1 MSKSLCGIGF
11 NGSIL
16 RLPSGNYI
24 GLIRR
29 DTPINKDGVY
39 PQGHSTIYFIELSS
53 VFDVIQCKL
62 LEDTLDRLRHT
73 SWSSGL
79 EDPRIIT
86 SKSCLC
92 VTLDTNTE
100 WKAEMSYVEF
110 DSEKGS
116 ITKIQ
121 PLKIENLPRKI
132 EKNWIVLEHEGIDA
146 TILYSTSPLIILKV
160 NLDSGIG
167 SILYEDPGIP
177 FHAHNGSSVR
187 LDDGSFLL
195 SVRVKDGIH
204 YKQSFWIKMRR
215 DYTIESISKPYR
227 FSTNE
232 FRDEYTDR
240 EVYEMC
246 MSMHIENGNIIASV
260 GMNDT
265 HVTIYMICLSDIL
278 EGLRTI

>member
-1 MSKSLCGIGF
+1 MNLLVGF

-16 RLPSGNYI
+16 KTSSNYI
-24 GLIRR
+24 GLFRR
-29 DTPINKDGVY
+29 DTTINKDGVY
-39 PQGHSTIYFIELSS
+39 PQGHSTIYFMELSS
-53 VFDVIQCKL
+53 EFNVIQYKL
-62 LEDTLDRLRHT
+62 LEDILNRPRYL

-86 SKSCLC
+86 SNSCLC

-100 WKAEMSYVEF
+100 WKAEVSYVEF
-110 DSEKGS
+110 NSEKGL

-132 EKNWIVLEHEGIDA
+132 VKNWVVLDYEGMDA
-146 TILYSTSPLIILKV
+146 TILYSTNPLVILKV

-167 SILYEDPGIP
+167 SIVCQNSGIP
-177 FHAHNGSSVR
+177 FHAHNGSSVK

-204 YKQSFWIKMRR
+204 YKQSFWIKMLG
-215 DYTIESISKPYR
+215 DYTIESISRPYR

-246 MSMHIENGNIIASV
+246 MSMHIENGHIIASV

-265 HVTIYMICLSDIL
+265 HITIYTICLSDIL
-278 EGLRTI
+278 KAILFNKK

>member
-1 MSKSLCGIGF
+1 MVQSK
-11 NGSIL
+11 
-16 RLPSGNYI
+16 RLEY
-24 GLIRR
+24 
-29 DTPINKDGVY
+29 
-39 PQGHSTIYFIELSS
+39 
-53 VFDVIQCKL
+53 
-62 LEDTLDRLRHT
+62 TLDRPRHV
-73 SWSSGL
+73 SLSSGL

-86 SKSCLC
+86 SNSCLC

-100 WKAEMSYVEF
+100 WKAEISYVEF
-110 DSEKGS
+110 DSDKG
-116 ITKIQ
+116 ILTKIQ

-132 EKNWIVLEHEGIDA
+132 EKNWVVLEYKDMDA

-160 NLDSGIG
+160 NLESGLG
-167 SILYEDPGIP
+167 SILCQNPGIP

-204 YKQSFWIKMRR
+204 YKQSFWIKMRS

-265 HVTIYMICLSDIL
+265 HVTLYTICLSDIL
-278 EGLRTI
+278 EGLRTIYYPI